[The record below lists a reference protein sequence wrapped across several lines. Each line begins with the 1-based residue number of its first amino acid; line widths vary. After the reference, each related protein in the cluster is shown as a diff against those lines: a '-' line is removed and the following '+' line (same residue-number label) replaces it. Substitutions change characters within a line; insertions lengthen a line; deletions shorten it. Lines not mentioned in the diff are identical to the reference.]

1 MALIKYAQ
9 ETQSMRS
16 NAVSAEAPL
25 LKPLPARRSGFTLI
39 EILIAVAVIAILAT
53 LSFPIYKNY
62 IDKAKRTVAINT
74 LEISR
79 KSLEEYN
86 MQNGVYPA
94 TINTATGLDGLGR
107 TVLDAQLL
115 FDFRKN
121 FFSVDSYTSTSV
133 DYTLTVRAND
143 SAHTLLQMSPN
154 STITQGP

>member
-1 MALIKYAQ
+1 MALIKNDP

-16 NAVSAEAPL
+16 NAVSAEVPL
-25 LKPLPARRSGFTLI
+25 LKPLPARRSGFTLL
-39 EILIAVAVIAILAT
+39 EILVAVAVIAILAT

-74 LEISR
+74 LEIFR
-79 KSLEEYN
+79 KTLEEYN

-94 TINTATGLDGLGR
+94 AINTATGLDGQGK

-115 FDFRKN
+115 FDFKKN
-121 FFSVDSYTSTSV
+121 FFSVVSYTSTSM

-143 SAHTLLQMSPN
+143 SAHTQLQISPN
-154 STITQGP
+154 ATIIQGP